1 MRSLWLVPSQGEPIR
16 IDDSP
21 VTVGRDAS
29 ANVVLRDPSVSRRH
43 AVLERGSQ
51 SWMVAD
57 QASGNGTW
65 IDGQRVIKAMLREGQ
80 SLRFGA
86 LDFKVTLHEPA
97 RDRRPGPPPVPPPIP
112 PRPAVGTPTPI
123 PPAPANPTPIPAAAP
138 GGSLSVAEAAEIL
151 GVSPGAGQEEIRRR
165 YQRIYND
172 LQIRLTNA
180 PTASLK
186 RMYQKNLQN
195 LKVAA
200 ETLAPGVLA
209 DRS

>member
-65 IDGQRVIKAMLREGQ
+65 IDGQRVIKALLREGQ

-86 LDFKVTLHEPA
+86 VDFKVTLHEPA
-97 RDRRPGPPPVPPPIP
+97 RDRRPSPPPIP
-112 PRPAVGTPTPI
+112 RRPAVAAPTAI
-123 PPAPANPTPIPAAAP
+123 PPAPANPTPVPAATPA
-138 GGSLSVAEAAEIL
+138 GSLSLDEAAEIL
-151 GVSPGAGQEEIRRR
+151 GVAPGAGHEEVRRR

-200 ETLAPGVLA
+200 ETLAPGVLGE
-209 DRS
+209 RP

>member
-65 IDGQRVIKAMLREGQ
+65 IDGQRVIKALLREGQ

-86 LDFKVTLHEPA
+86 VDFKVTLHEPA
-97 RDRRPGPPPVPPPIP
+97 RDRRPSPPPIP
-112 PRPAVGTPTPI
+112 ARKAVAAHTPI
-123 PPAPANPTPIPAAAP
+123 PPAPANPTPVPAATPA
-138 GGSLSVAEAAEIL
+138 GSLSLDAAAEIL
-151 GVSPGAGQEEIRRR
+151 GVAPGAGHEEVRGR

-195 LKVAA
+195 LKLAA
-200 ETLAPGVLA
+200 ETLAPGVLGE
-209 DRS
+209 RP

>member
-65 IDGQRVIKAMLREGQ
+65 IDGQRVIKALLREGQ

-86 LDFKVTLHEPA
+86 VDFKVSLHEPA
-97 RDRRPGPPPVPPPIP
+97 RDRRPSPPPIP
-112 PRPAVGTPTPI
+112 LRPAAAVPTAI
-123 PPAPANPTPIPAAAP
+123 PPAPANPTPVPAATPA
-138 GGSLSVAEAAEIL
+138 GRMSAGEAAEIL
-151 GVSPGAGQEEIRRR
+151 GVAPGAEPEEVRRR

-200 ETLAPGVLA
+200 ETLAPGVLSE
-209 DRS
+209 RP